1 MTDDASDSPA
11 ASWPSRRS
19 EALAWL
25 VTNVT
30 DQPFLDN
37 LFVELCERLRASG
50 VPLDRATL
58 HLRTLHP
65 QFGGAT
71 IRWTPG
77 AENVV
82 FTSVDRG
89 VWQRP
94 DYLLSPMKPLYEGEV
109 EGIRARLDLPKPEG
123 APTYAIYDDL
133 RAEGLVDYV
142 ALPMQFVSGTRHAC
156 TWATRQPGGFT
167 TAQLQAIADL
177 LPVLAMA
184 AEIRL
189 NRRITKNI
197 LEAYVGKRSGA
208 RILAGEIDRG
218 TGETISAA
226 IWHCDLRGFTMLSER
241 WPRDDVI
248 ASLNA
253 YFDTMAAPVVEAGG
267 EILKFI
273 GDAMLAIFPMDEERA
288 CERAFRAALDADAGM
303 AALNAARRAAGQDEL
318 AFGLALHVGDV
329 MWGNIGAQQ
338 RLDFT
343 VIGPAVNVASRLD
356 ELSKELRRPL
366 VVSGD
371 FAGRCSR
378 AHEVLER
385 LGRYPLRGVEQAV
398 EVFAPLADARQRLA
412 AITEPPGAGRA

>member
-1 MTDDASDSPA
+1 MSGDDVGR
-11 ASWPSRRS
+11 WPSRRS
-19 EALAWL
+19 SVLDWL
-25 VTNVT
+25 VNEVT
-30 DQPFLDN
+30 GQPFLDN
-37 LFVELCERLRASG
+37 LFVELCNRLRAAG
-50 VPLDRATL
+50 LPLDRATL

-71 IRWTPG
+71 LRWAPG
-77 AENVV
+77 LHDVV
-82 FTSVDRG
+82 FTTVDRN

-94 DYLLSPMKPLYEGEV
+94 DYLGSPLRPLYEGEV
-109 EGIRARLDLPKPEG
+109 EGIRARLDLPLPEG
-123 APTYAIYDDL
+123 ARTFAIYDDL

-156 TWATRQPGGFT
+156 TWATRQPGGFS
-167 TAQLQAIADL
+167 TAELQTIAEL
-177 LPVLAMA
+177 LPILAMVT
-184 AEIRL
+184 EIRL
-189 NRRITKNI
+189 NRRITRNI
-197 LEAYVGKRSGA
+197 LEAYVGKRSGE
-208 RILAGEIDRG
+208 RILAGDISRG
-218 TGETISAA
+218 SGETITAA

-253 YFDTMAAPVVEAGG
+253 YFDTMAAPLVDAGG

-273 GDAMLAIFPMDEERA
+273 GDAMLAIFPMNEPKA
-288 CERAFRAALDADAGM
+288 CERAFKAALDAEAGM
-303 AALNAARRAAGQDEL
+303 ADLNRERRAVGQDEL

-366 VVSGD
+366 VVSGS
-371 FAGRCSR
+371 FADRCSC
-378 AHEVLER
+378 AHAVLER
-385 LGRYPLRGVEQAV
+385 LGSYPLRGVELAV
-398 EVFAPLADARQRLA
+398 EVLAPLPDARQRLA
-412 AITEPPGAGRA
+412 ALAVPPSAA

>member
-1 MTDDASDSPA
+1 MTDEASGTPV

-25 VTNVT
+25 VNGVA

-37 LFVELCERLRASG
+37 LFVELCERLRASD

-71 IRWTPG
+71 IRWVPG
-77 AENVV
+77 SENVV
-82 FTSVDRG
+82 FTAVDRG

-94 DYLLSPMKPLYEGEV
+94 DYLRSPLKPLYEGEV
-109 EGIRARLDLPKPEG
+109 EGIRARLDLPTPEG

-156 TWATRQPGGFT
+156 TWATRQSGGFT

-177 LPVLAMA
+177 LPVLAMVT
-184 AEIRL
+184 EIRL

-218 TGETISAA
+218 TGETIAAA

-303 AALNAARRAAGQDEL
+303 AALNAERRAAGQDEL

-371 FAGRCSR
+371 FAGRCSC
-378 AHEVLER
+378 AHAVLER
-385 LGRYPLRGVEQAV
+385 LGSYPLRGVEQAV
-398 EVFAPLADARQRLA
+398 EVFAPLPDARQRLA
-412 AITEPPGAGRA
+412 AITEPQDAGRV

>member
-1 MTDDASDSPA
+1 MTDDASDNPA

-19 EALAWL
+19 EALSWL
-25 VTNVT
+25 VNGVA

-37 LFVELCERLRASG
+37 LFVELCERLRASS
-50 VPLDRATL
+50 VPIDRATL

-71 IRWTPG
+71 IRWIPG

-94 DYLLSPMKPLYEGEV
+94 DYLLSPLKPLYEGEV

-156 TWATRQPGGFT
+156 TWATRQSGGFT

-177 LPVLAMA
+177 LPVLAMVI
-184 AEIRL
+184 EIRL

-218 TGETISAA
+218 TGETIAAA

-253 YFDTMAAPVVEAGG
+253 YFDTMAAPLVEAGG

-273 GDAMLAIFPMDEERA
+273 GDAMLAIFPMDEARA
-288 CERAFRAALDADAGM
+288 CERAFRAALEAEAGM
-303 AALNAARRAAGQDEL
+303 AALNAERRAAGQDEL

-366 VVSGD
+366 VVSGA

-378 AHEVLER
+378 SRAVLDR
-385 LGRYPLRGVEQAV
+385 LGSYPLRGVEQAV
-398 EVFAPLADARQRLA
+398 EVFAPRADARQRLA
-412 AITEPPGAGRA
+412 AITESPGAGRA